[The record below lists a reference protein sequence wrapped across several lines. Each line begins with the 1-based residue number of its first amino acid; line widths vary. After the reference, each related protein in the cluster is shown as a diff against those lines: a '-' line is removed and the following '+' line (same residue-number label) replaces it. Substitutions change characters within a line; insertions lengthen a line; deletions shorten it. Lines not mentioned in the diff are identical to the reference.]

1 MDAGLEKFG
10 ARAAMVRRRAS
21 TCFAFML
28 PENKVRAVDLFA
40 QTEGVWRGVSP
51 PTRESRLGRMVWAP
65 ACNPNPMYIRAC
77 RRACFANGSPFRRR
91 SPASEGGP
99 ATLPAWKLTTLTFN
113 SPRLRTVCA
122 FFFRRS
128 RKKYLDTRSPTAFA
142 VPRES
147 PAYYDSIVARG
158 TWCYVL
164 PCSRV
169 LLWNEAKAGWQQ
181 SAEEEKKKKLSPAN

>member
-99 ATLPAWKLTTLTFN
+99 ATLPAWKLP
-113 SPRLRTVCA
+113 SPSPVMFHASILLVFVLYV
-122 FFFRRS
+122 FFF
-128 RKKYLDTRSPTAFA
+128 PA
-142 VPRES
+142 V
-147 PAYYDSIVARG
+147 
-158 TWCYVL
+158 
-164 PCSRV
+164 
-169 LLWNEAKAGWQQ
+169 
-181 SAEEEKKKKLSPAN
+181 EEKIPRHPFADSLCRATGIACIL